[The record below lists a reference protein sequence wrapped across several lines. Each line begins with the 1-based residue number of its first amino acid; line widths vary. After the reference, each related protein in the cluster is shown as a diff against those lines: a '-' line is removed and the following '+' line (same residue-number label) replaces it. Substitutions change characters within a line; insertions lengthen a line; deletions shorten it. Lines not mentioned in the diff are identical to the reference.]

1 MQLKNLLLLASAAM
15 GAIAQYDDG
24 FYNEVQYDNFED
36 EFATSPKVGSLGLA
50 NNGIPG
56 LTSRRQSS
64 IASDIV
70 RDHHWWPSTTIAAEI
85 FHHTCKPWETFAKKK
100 TCPLTQVDRPG
111 NPHSIRFISSHCK
124 FYA

>member
-1 MQLKNLLLLASAAM
+1 MYLKNLLLLASAAM

-24 FYNEVQYDNFED
+24 FYNEVQYDNYED

-50 NNGIPG
+50 NNGIRG

-85 FHHTCKPWETFAKKK
+85 LHHTCQEIP
-100 TCPLTQVDRPG
+100 
-111 NPHSIRFISSHCK
+111 IRFDLSQAIVNSMRIRT
-124 FYA
+124 ARQN

>member
-1 MQLKNLLLLASAAM
+1 MYLKNLLLLASAAI

-36 EFATSPKVGSLGLA
+36 DFATSPKVGSLGLA
-50 NNGIPG
+50 NNGIRG

-85 FHHTCKPWETFAKKK
+85 FHHTCKPSETFAKKNMPFN
-100 TCPLTQVDRPG
+100 TGL
-111 NPHSIRFISSHCK
+111 
-124 FYA
+124 